1 MRVYLD
7 SSAILKRVIDEPE
20 ATPLREVLRLHFA
33 NNDFVFSSA
42 LATVEV
48 GRSLRSRLEN
58 ESPQAIATLSSGAL
72 GGVSECAISSQVV
85 GVALRLGPTS
95 LRSLDAIHLAT
106 ASILA
111 ADLIVAYDRRLLRA
125 AEELGF
131 RTLSPG
137 SGR

>member
-7 SSAILKRVIDEPE
+7 SSALVKRAIDETESKELE
-20 ATPLREVLRLHFA
+20 AVLGRYSRERDILLA
-33 NNDFVFSSA
+33 SA

-48 GRSLRSRLEN
+48 SRIVRSRLDV
-58 ESPQAIATLSSGAL
+58 ESPAIVNDLIEMAL
-72 GGVSECAISSQVV
+72 GGVAECALSAQVI
-85 GVALRLGPTS
+85 GVARRLGPTN

-106 ASILA
+106 ASIVA
-111 ADLIVAYDRRLLRA
+111 ADVIIAYDQRLLSA

-137 SGR
+137 A

>member
-7 SSAILKRVIDEPE
+7 SSALVKRAIEEAESHELEAALRRYTREQDIL
-20 ATPLREVLRLHFA
+20 FA
-33 NNDFVFSSA
+33 SA

-48 GRSLRSRLEN
+48 SRIVRSRLDDELPAIVN
-58 ESPQAIATLSSGAL
+58 ELIEVAL
-72 GGVSECAISSQVV
+72 GGIAECGLSPQVV
-85 GVALRLGPTS
+85 GVARRLGPSS

-106 ASILA
+106 ASIVA
-111 ADLIVAYDRRLLRA
+111 ADVVIGYDQRLLRA

-137 SGR
+137 A